1 MQTGIGESN
10 QSTRYV
16 RPGHGAPDYVSDQS
30 YTVHSSIPLRYR
42 TTSPAIRFSS
52 VAAGLKERALF
63 FPPSLSLSLSPW
75 PPTGTHRSICYNK
88 TTILA
93 PTRDDSI
100 GRSKADRGLFL
111 RITRVSRSRLRAKQD
126 APVMVETSS
135 KRYMPPSTAPL
146 LSIGRFHHGNG
157 YEQSELERE
166 RKGGERGGKGERG
179 KGQTHTSPP
188 TSYILQHR
196 SGALGEDRA
205 GAKWI
210 WHFEQ
215 LRPLSL
221 L

>member
-1 MQTGIGESN
+1 MQIGIGESN

-146 LSIGRFHHGNG
+146 HRPVSSWKWVRAIGV
-157 YEQSELERE
+157 
-166 RKGGERGGKGERG
+166 GKGEERRRKRG
-179 KGQTHTSPP
+179 EGRKGEGTN
-188 TSYILQHR
+188 
-196 SGALGEDRA
+196 A
-205 GAKWI
+205 
-210 WHFEQ
+210 HF
-215 LRPLSL
+215 PSN
-221 L
+221 